1 MMEGKL
7 TLGVTGLVKDPTFY
21 RCKKCAEELFAK
33 EPNSFEEP
41 TIEGLQETTWAAF
54 IKEKKASIRGEMWA
68 FDRPAVVTL
77 NGQILGGLEELLE
90 WADEHFN
97 FKDTRTDD
105 LYLMDSEEGY
115 KKHLSESRHDFVY
128 LDISIGENP
137 AGRLVFELLADVVP
151 KTCFNFKALCTGEC
165 GNSCEGRKLS
175 YQGSLIHRIVPN
187 GWIQGGDIYN
197 GNGDGG
203 ESVHG
208 PFFEDENFAVSH
220 SARGIL
226 GMANQGRHTNGS
238 QFYVTLQPTTW
249 MDTKYVAFGK
259 LVEGGALLDQIEAL
273 ETYNQRPKDDV
284 VITACGLLH
293 ETPEGN

>member
-1 MMEGKL
+1 MR
-7 TLGVTGLVKDPTFY
+7 LGVTGLVKDAAFY
-21 RCKKCAEELFAK
+21 RCKNCAEDLYAK
-33 EPNSFEEP
+33 EENSFDEP

-54 IKEKKASIRGEMWA
+54 IKEKKRSIRGEMWA
-68 FDRPAVVTL
+68 FDSPAVVTL
-77 NGQILGGLEELLE
+77 NGQILGGFEELRE
-90 WADEHFN
+90 WAEENFN
-97 FKDTRTDD
+97 YKDNRTDE
-105 LYLMDSEEGY
+105 LYELHSDEGY
-115 KKHLSESRHDFVY
+115 KKHLADSRHDFVF
-128 LDISIGENP
+128 LDISIGESP
-137 AGRLVFELLADVVP
+137 AGRLVFELFADSVP

-165 GNSCEGRKLS
+165 GTSCEGRKLG
-175 YQGSLIHRIVPN
+175 YQGALIHRIVPN

-203 ESVHG
+203 ESVFG

-220 SARGIL
+220 SSRGVL

-238 QFYVTLQPTTW
+238 QFYVTLQPTSW

-259 LVEGGALLDQIEAL
+259 LVEGGDLLDRLEAL

-293 ETPEGN
+293 ETEEGN